1 MQMNLLKIWFNE
13 FFQNAQIRD
22 ISSGLLL
29 SPSVAA
35 VVAEEESGA
44 QRNWSSFFVAVR
56 VLVSRLI
63 DDSAYRDVS
72 VGREISVIFT
82 LNGPLIY
89 RHKTSNDV
97 RNESARSLRK

>member
-1 MQMNLLKIWFNE
+1 METSLLKIWFNE
-13 FFQNAQIRD
+13 FFQNAQASH
-22 ISSGLLL
+22 ISSGLLRT
-29 SPSVAA
+29 PSVAS

-44 QRNWSSFFVAVR
+44 QRNWSSFFVALR

-97 RNESARSLRK
+97 RNESTRSLRK